1 MTQRDSVNVLN
12 SARLILGLILLI
24 SCTLFANL
32 SSLRGTAQTNLDFMG
47 HDDVTLFE
55 RRFDPVKPRLSNSRM
70 VNFALGQSNEGR
82 RNFFLTQYVLAPIV
96 VIESPGPQ
104 TVIYVI
110 PNYNTEVK
118 GPNDIGCTIYEHING
133 TKTLDFHNG
142 IKIAY
147 LPENGLQ

>member
-1 MTQRDSVNVLN
+1 
-12 SARLILGLILLI
+12 
-24 SCTLFANL
+24 
-32 SSLRGTAQTNLDFMG
+32 MG
-47 HDDVTLFE
+47 HDDVTQFE
-55 RRFDPVKPRLSNSRM
+55 RRFDPVKPHLSDSRM
-70 VNFALGQSNEGR
+70 VLFAFGQSNEGR

-110 PNYNTEVK
+110 PDYNTEVDGSK
-118 GPNDIGCTIYEHING
+118 DIGYTIYEHVNG

>member
-1 MTQRDSVNVLN
+1 VNVLN
-12 SARLILGLILLI
+12 SARLILGIILLI
-24 SCTLFANL
+24 SCTLFSNL

-55 RRFDPVKPRLSNSRM
+55 RRLDPVKPRLSNSRM
-70 VNFALGQSNEGR
+70 IRFALGQSNEGR

-96 VIESPGPQ
+96 VVESQGPK
-104 TVIYVI
+104 TVIYVV
-110 PNYNTEVK
+110 PNYDTEVD
-118 GPNDIGCTIYEHING
+118 GLNDIGCTTYEHGDG
-133 TKTLDFHNG
+133 TKILDFHNG